1 MCIASQTTPHEAS
14 DALFPARPGLPPSE
28 RQTVLRRR
36 KLWDIA
42 SKYHCPL
49 IGTCLSVEELRRLAR
64 DRNELSELMQKH
76 LELKFTLPLRRMGH
90 IKSADGLLCAWRS
103 ALTRGEE
110 LAGMLWAALSHACV
124 NEQTAH
130 LIYEDIHMLSHQSGA
145 ANRADLNELARL
157 KGAEGELV
165 LQLQRQQEKSAA
177 QLAERDGAS
186 STTTAASRTTPSAC
200 NPCSRRRT
208 R

>member
-1 MCIASQTTPHEAS
+1 MCIASQATAQEITGAP
-14 DALFPARPGLPPSE
+14 FPARAGMPPPTRQALP
-28 RQTVLRRR
+28 RRR

-42 SKYHCPL
+42 GKYHCPL

-64 DRNELSELMQKH
+64 RAGLEGWDSESDYALHSTAVGLARDRNDFSELMQKH
-76 LELKFTLPLRRMGH
+76 LELKFTLTLRRMGR

-124 NEQTAH
+124 NEQAAH

-157 KGAEGELV
+157 
-165 LQLQRQQEKSAA
+165 
-177 QLAERDGAS
+177 
-186 STTTAASRTTPSAC
+186 T
-200 NPCSRRRT
+200 
-208 R
+208 